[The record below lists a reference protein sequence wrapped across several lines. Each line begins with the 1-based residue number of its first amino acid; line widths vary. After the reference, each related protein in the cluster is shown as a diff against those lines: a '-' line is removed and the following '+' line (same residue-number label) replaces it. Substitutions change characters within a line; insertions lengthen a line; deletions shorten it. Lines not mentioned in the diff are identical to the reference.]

1 MSVTSTV
8 QNTPRRL
15 DQLNK
20 LEGREKANQ
29 AEQQRQVRSNIELTR
44 VESSP
49 TPATSLT
56 ELSRSVLKKLTE
68 EQEQFGNLARSPQ
81 DRTKSLRRDQVER
94 IKDNILQ
101 LKPIMMFASPE
112 QAHQLAQELEKLG
125 RDFKE
130 AAKSLGEQTSVKPSA
145 LPQSVLP
152 KPAEPE
158 QGEALEGS
166 SDTAAAGGTEATGQ
180 SPAQSTA
187 AQPHIDI
194 KV

>member
-8 QNTPRRL
+8 QNTPQRL

-20 LEGREKANQ
+20 LDGREKANQ
-29 AEQQRQVRSNIELTR
+29 AKQQRQVRPNTELSR
-44 VESSP
+44 PELVPSA
-49 TPATSLT
+49 ATSLT

-81 DRTKSLRRDQVER
+81 ERTKSLRRDQVER

-101 LKPIMMFASPE
+101 LKQIMMFASPE

-145 LPQSVLP
+145 LPQSVRSTL
-152 KPAEPE
+152 AEPE

-166 SDTAAAGGTEATGQ
+166 SDTPATGNTEAAGQ

>member
-8 QNTPRRL
+8 QNTPQRL

-29 AEQQRQVRSNIELTR
+29 AEQQRQVRSNTELKR

-49 TPATSLT
+49 APATSLT

-81 DRTKSLRRDQVER
+81 ERTKSLRRDQVER

-101 LKPIMMFASPE
+101 LKQIMMFASPE

-130 AAKSLGEQTSVKPSA
+130 AAKSLGDQTSVKPSA
-145 LPQSVLP
+145 LPQSVMP

-166 SDTAAAGGTEATGQ
+166 SDTAEAGDAEATGQ
-180 SPAQSTA
+180 TSAQSTA